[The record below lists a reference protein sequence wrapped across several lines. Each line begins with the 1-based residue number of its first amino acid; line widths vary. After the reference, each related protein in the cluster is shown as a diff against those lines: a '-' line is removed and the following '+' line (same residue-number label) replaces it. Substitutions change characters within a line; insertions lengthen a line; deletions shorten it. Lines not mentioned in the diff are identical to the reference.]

1 MSSSRNSLTERSI
14 CGGDWTCHQ
23 LEHELG
29 LDLTDQQIHDL
40 AFKCSFNDT
49 RTIGVF
55 KQLNMR
61 DMEEIYLMAR

>member
-1 MSSSRNSLTERSI
+1 MSSSRNSLTKYSI
-14 CGGDWTCHQ
+14 GGDWACHQ

-40 AFKCSFNDT
+40 AFKCSFKDT

>member
-1 MSSSRNSLTERSI
+1 MISSHNALTEHGTS
-14 CGGDWTCHQ
+14 GGDWACHQ

-40 AFKCSFNDT
+40 AFKCSFKDT

>member
-1 MSSSRNSLTERSI
+1 MSSSHNILTECSI
-14 CGGDWTCHQ
+14 GGDWACHQ

-40 AFKCSFNDT
+40 AFKCSFKNT

>member
-40 AFKCSFNDT
+40 AFKCSFKDT

-61 DMEEIYLMAR
+61 DMEEIYLMAI

>member
-1 MSSSRNSLTERSI
+1 MSSSHNSLIECSI
-14 CGGDWTCHQ
+14 CGGDWACHQ

-40 AFKCSFNDT
+40 AFKCSFKDT

-61 DMEEIYLMAR
+61 DMEEIYLMAI